1 MQYTHLCKGVLLKLL
16 LFIMH
21 HCSNDIR
28 FNYCNFISNNAS
40 SAVYFPSSK
49 LSWVMWSESHSVLSS
64 AFWPH
69 GLEPARLLCPW
80 NSPGKNP
87 GVGSCSLLQVIFP
100 TQGLNPGLPTAGG
113 FFTIWVTRE
122 AQEYWSGQPFPSPG
136 ELPTPGIEPESPAL
150 QADSLPVEC

>member
-87 GVGSCSLLQVIFP
+87 GVGCHALLQGIFP
-100 TQGLNPGLPTAGG
+100 THGLSPHLLGLLHWQVGSLLVVPQRVRRNRATKQTRPEKSDRHKSIKIEL
-113 FFTIWVTRE
+113 TI
-122 AQEYWSGQPFPSPG
+122 
-136 ELPTPGIEPESPAL
+136 I
-150 QADSLPVEC
+150 